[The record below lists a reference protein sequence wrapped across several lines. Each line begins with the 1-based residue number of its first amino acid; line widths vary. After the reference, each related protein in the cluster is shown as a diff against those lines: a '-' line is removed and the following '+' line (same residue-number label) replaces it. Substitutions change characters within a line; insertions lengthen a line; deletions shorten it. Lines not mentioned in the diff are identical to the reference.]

1 MKEGKIWGTIADLVL
16 HILIGGLLLFL
27 LLLIGA
33 GAVLTSLLLLNPC
46 TLSLGILL
54 MSSSWGGALCM
65 NMAHDEPY
73 LFQAVTRGRPRSDTT
88 RVFRITSMELG

>member
-1 MKEGKIWGTIADLVL
+1 MKEGKNWGTIADLVL

-33 GAVLTSLLLLNPC
+33 GAVLTSLFLLNPC

-54 MSSSWGGALCM
+54 TSSSWGGAICICALECVAKPSKLPPIKS
-65 NMAHDEPY
+65 N
-73 LFQAVTRGRPRSDTT
+73 
-88 RVFRITSMELG
+88 